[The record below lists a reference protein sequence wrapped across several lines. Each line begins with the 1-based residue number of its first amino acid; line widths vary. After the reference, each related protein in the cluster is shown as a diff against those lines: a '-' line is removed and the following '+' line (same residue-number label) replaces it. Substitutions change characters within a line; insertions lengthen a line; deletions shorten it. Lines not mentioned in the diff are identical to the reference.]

1 MSSGS
6 PNESTASRLQ
16 RIGRQADALPEDRQM
31 PAEPD
36 FEDNIEV
43 GEEPTHDQD
52 LDPND
57 QLDHF
62 VELDEPEVVGE
73 AKNCANPSW
82 GQATGGAAASASS
95 NNEPSN
101 FSYSWFQQSKKRG
114 QTSQNPNNEHEN
126 EIGDELVAGLA
137 SALERSGMVEIP
149 ESAVNSRAHSMPPPI
164 NKPRSPPRRNT
175 FQFTT
180 PPEHHG
186 SGSVGFYNWQST
198 KMTVKERISFLFNSS
213 ILSDV
218 TFIVGRDSQQQR
230 IPAHRF
236 VLSVGSAVFDAMFN
250 STLATNDDEIP
261 LPDVEPASFL
271 ALLKFLY
278 SDEVQIGPETVMTT
292 LYTAKKYAVPALEK
306 HCVDFLKRHLCA
318 DNAFMLLT
326 QVRNIFY
333 EIFR

>member
-1 MSSGS
+1 MKL
-6 PNESTASRLQ
+6 NL
-16 RIGRQADALPEDRQM
+16 I
-31 PAEPD
+31 
-36 FEDNIEV
+36 
-43 GEEPTHDQD
+43 
-52 LDPND
+52 
-57 QLDHF
+57 
-62 VELDEPEVVGE
+62 
-73 AKNCANPSW
+73 
-82 GQATGGAAASASS
+82 
-95 NNEPSN
+95 
-101 FSYSWFQQSKKRG
+101 
-114 QTSQNPNNEHEN
+114 
-126 EIGDELVAGLA
+126 
-137 SALERSGMVEIP
+137 
-149 ESAVNSRAHSMPPPI
+149 
-164 NKPRSPPRRNT
+164 
-175 FQFTT
+175 
-180 PPEHHG
+180 
-186 SGSVGFYNWQST
+186 FYY
-198 KMTVKERISFLFNSS
+198 SS

-326 QVRNIFY
+326 QVIFSK
-333 EIFR
+333 